1 MDFSK
6 NSRAYLAEL
15 IGTFALTFIGA
26 GSIAN
31 GGQAALV
38 GIAFAHGLA
47 IMTMIYALGHI
58 SGIHI
63 NPAVTVGLLVGGKIK
78 LPDAIAYIISQ
89 VIGATLAG
97 FALLIIFGDTS
108 AKTGFLGTPALGAN
122 VSVATGIIAEII
134 MTFFLVLTVW
144 GAAVDGRTAGPA
156 VGLAIGMVVTMD
168 ILMGGPLTGAAMNP
182 ARAIG
187 PAIASGHLNDWYVYW
202 IGPIIGGAIA
212 GVLYSNFFM
221 KKS

>member
-1 MDFSK
+1 MDLGK
-6 NSRAYLAEL
+6 NGKTYAAEL
-15 IGTFALTFIGA
+15 IGTFALTLIGA

-31 GGQAALV
+31 GQNSLV
-38 GIAFAHGLA
+38 GIAFAHGIA
-47 IMTMIYALGHI
+47 IMTSIYALGHI

-78 LPDAIAYIISQ
+78 VNDAIAYIISQ

-97 FALLIIFGDTS
+97 FILLFVFHDTG
-108 AKTGFLGTPALGAN
+108 AKTGFLGTPALGAG
-122 VSVATGIIAEII
+122 VDVLTGIIVEII
-134 MTFFLVLTVW
+134 LTFFLVLAVW

-168 ILMGGPLTGAAMNP
+168 ILMGGPITGAAVNP

-187 PAIASGHLNDWYVYW
+187 PALASGHMDNWFVYW
-202 IGPIIGGAIA
+202 VGPIIGGAIA
-212 GVLYSNFFM
+212 GLLYSRLFQ
-221 KKS
+221 KK